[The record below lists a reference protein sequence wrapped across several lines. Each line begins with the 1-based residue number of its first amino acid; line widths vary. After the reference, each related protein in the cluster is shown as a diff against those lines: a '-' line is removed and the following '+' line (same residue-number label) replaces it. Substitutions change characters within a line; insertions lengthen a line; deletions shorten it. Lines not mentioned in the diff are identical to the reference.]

1 MTLEL
6 TLKADTFL
14 DFAFGK
20 VTRGKEAQ
28 VFTQYFPVISPVLA
42 ECGIQPLRAFVVIAT
57 NRPGVRPEQGSLTQ
71 MPSIESF
78 AQFHSDPRF
87 LEVKSLRDEAMEL
100 LADGHFFNAQEK
112 VVSLTADTDYALIIT
127 EAPLNDGPLKQELLL
142 ALEAATESP
151 TQTYTGKTLT
161 LQRWS
166 QDAERL
172 INGPASEASVFRI
185 RFNPA
190 DS

>member
-42 ECGIQPLRAFVVIAT
+42 ERGIQPLRAFVVMAT

-78 AQFHSDPRF
+78 AQFHKDPRF

-127 EAPLNDGPLKQELLL
+127 DTSDDGPLKQEPLL
-142 ALEAATESP
+142 ALKAAADTP
-151 TQTYTGKTLT
+151 TQTYAGKTLT

-166 QDAERL
+166 QEAEQL
-172 INGPASEASVFRI
+172 INGPAGEALVFRI
-185 RFNPA
+185 RFKPA